1 MFGLSLRRS
10 IRFLFL
16 IVVFDLACLPSTLF
30 KHPRSEL
37 IGEGN
42 QLIYKD
48 TVITQLPSTQAPA
61 GAMKYLGKFR
71 VTFYWIIRE
80 SDYGGPKDTP
90 LYLENG
96 KLLGYFDYD
105 FVQAFKKEACAELK
119 GGKLISYMKR
129 VNRVGVVREFLGV
142 NGYTISPFKSI
153 AVDPSVIATGS
164 KLYIPALTTMKERP
178 HNGVVYAH
186 DIGSMINGNSIDIFV
201 GYQENTKLLTDAGI
215 ESSSLVDIYLLE

>member
-1 MFGLSLRRS
+1 M
-10 IRFLFL
+10 FL
-16 IVVFDLACLPSTLF
+16 IVVFDLACISSTVL
-30 KHPRSEL
+30 KSPKGEIIGQESKL
-37 IGEGN
+37 I
-42 QLIYKD
+42 LKD
-48 TVITQLPSTQAPA
+48 TVITQSPS
-61 GAMKYLGKFR
+61 GAMKYLGKFK

-80 SDYGGPKDTP
+80 TDYDGPKDTP

>member
-1 MFGLSLRRS
+1 MFDLSLKRN

-16 IVVFDLACLPSTLF
+16 ILIFDLACISSTVL
-30 KHPRSEL
+30 KSPRNEIIAQESKL
-37 IGEGN
+37 I
-42 QLIYKD
+42 LKD
-48 TVITQLPSTQAPA
+48 TVITQSPA
-61 GAMKYLGKFR
+61 GAMKYLGKFK

-80 SDYGGPKDTP
+80 SDYDGPKDTP

-96 KLLGYFDYD
+96 KLLGDFDYD

-178 HNGVVYAH
+178 HNGIVYAH

-201 GYQENTKLLTDAGI
+201 GYKENTKLLTDAGI